1 MLSLVTFPLISK
13 KLITAAL
20 TAALAFSVPSVAT
33 AQSSFP
39 AFSSSSETKPVSKT
53 QQVED
58 KFAAAL
64 TAQGHT
70 RHAQHDQAAEKAV
83 QAAVDGN
90 VTFQRD
96 RDVPDLAVG
105 QTFTDGYINT
115 YLRFPV
121 EYTELVLLSMEQNS
135 NEMLPGYSVPFGV
148 AVDESQSLVYL
159 AFVIPFSAVL

>member
-1 MLSLVTFPLISK
+1 MSK
-13 KLITAAL
+13 KLITAGLAV
-20 TAALAFSVPSVAT
+20 ALAFSVPSVAT
-33 AQSSFP
+33 AQSSFS
-39 AFSSSSETKPVSKT
+39 ALSSSSETKPVSKPVSKP
-53 QQVED
+53 QQVEN

-70 RHAQHDQAAEKAV
+70 RHAQHDQAAEKAA

-96 RDVPDLAVG
+96 GDVPDLAMG

-121 EYTELVLLSMEQNS
+121 EYTELVLLSIEQNS